1 MLQKIISNVRN
12 GVGSLL
18 SGPTL
23 YTTCGIIIAVVYR
36 DYIVLA
42 RVIVTQTEINQ
53 LEQSLAC
60 SNEYWPLTDSLQ
72 KPVTV
77 AQK

>member
-1 MLQKIISNVRN
+1 MLQQIILNVGS

-23 YTTCGIIIAVVYR
+23 YMTCGIIIAVVYR

-42 RVIVTQTEINQ
+42 RAIVIQTEINQ
-53 LEQSLAC
+53 LEQSLA
-60 SNEYWPLTDSLQ
+60 
-72 KPVTV
+72 
-77 AQK
+77 